1 MKQKETHR
9 RREQT
14 CVSQGGGRAGGGKDW
29 EFEISRYKLL
39 FVEWINI
46 KVLLYRTGNYIQYP
60 IINHNSKEYEKGCI
74 NIYLYIYVTESLCC
88 TAKLIQHCK
97 STIKKS

>member
-74 NIYLYIYVTESLCC
+74 NIYLYIFIHPFSYSL
-88 TAKLIQHCK
+88 LLWFI
-97 STIKKS
+97 IGY